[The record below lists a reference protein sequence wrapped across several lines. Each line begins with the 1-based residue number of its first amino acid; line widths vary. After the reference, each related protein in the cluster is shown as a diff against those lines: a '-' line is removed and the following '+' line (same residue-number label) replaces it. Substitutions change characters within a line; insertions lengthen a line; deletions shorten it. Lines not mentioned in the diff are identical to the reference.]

1 MIPASIS
8 LPETIRLSQLEAVS
22 RICAEEYWS
31 ESNTKK
37 GSQYSNPSLPKNH
50 TQITVFGAIIPNIC
64 PGVVRANA
72 VLFSDLATWYI
83 VYPINLHIIQRESKK
98 KRRKMQDMISLCFSY
113 QVINIH
119 SGNASECKVDLNEL
133 QILRLNPARQDS
145 CVPTQDNKQLTRF
158 PNYFLFLESVAGAG
172 ENTTDRT
179 SSVTSDDGHDRSICT
194 RTQEEQSNTNQ
205 QNIEDKS

>member
-22 RICAEEYWS
+22 RICAVEYWS

-72 VLFSDLATWYI
+72 VLFSDRGNV
-83 VYPINLHIIQRESKK
+83 VYSISNQPPHNPKRIKK

-158 PNYFLFLESVAGAG
+158 PNYFLFLESIAGAG

-179 SSVTSDDGHDRSICT
+179 SSVSSDDGHDRSL
-194 RTQEEQSNTNQ
+194 
-205 QNIEDKS
+205 